1 MSRARW
7 FSRMISIGLFSSGIL
22 FFTVFSLLPLAGTA
36 LSQTPFNPK
45 ATTAREAID
54 FVVMANR
61 ILALEHIF
69 DAFGHISAR
78 NPENPETF
86 FVARAVAPEL
96 VTPKDILEVD
106 LDGNVITRTT
116 MRPYAERIIHAAIYK
131 ARPDVHAVIHA
142 HPAPIIAFSISSVP
156 LKPVRNGGFYPSV
169 PVFDEYDFTSPGNT
183 GMLVTTKAQ
192 AELLAKRLGSGLA
205 VLMRGHG
212 YTVVGSTVP
221 GVVSNAISLRDNAV
235 IQLMALQLG
244 TPKYVSKEEAGDY
257 SDRGSA
263 FLDRPWNAWVQRVK
277 AAMPDMR

>member
-1 MSRARW
+1 
-7 FSRMISIGLFSSGIL
+7 
-22 FFTVFSLLPLAGTA
+22 
-36 LSQTPFNPK
+36 
-45 ATTAREAID
+45 
-54 FVVMANR
+54 
-61 ILALEHIF
+61 
-69 DAFGHISAR
+69 
-78 NPENPETF
+78 
-86 FVARAVAPEL
+86 
-96 VTPKDILEVD
+96 
-106 LDGNVITRTT
+106 

-212 YTVVGSTVP
+212 CTVVGSNVP
-221 GVVSNAISLRDNAV
+221 TAVNNAIALRDNAV
-235 IQLMALQLG
+235 IQLMALQPG
-244 TPKYVSKEEAGDY
+244 QPKYLSKEEAED
-257 SDRGSA
+257 SDRGNA

-277 AAMPDMR
+277 VAMPDMR

>member
-7 FSRMISIGLFSSGIL
+7 FSRMMSIGLFSSGIL

-36 LSQTPFNPK
+36 WSQTPFNPK
-45 ATTAREAID
+45 ATTAQEAID

-69 DAFGHISAR
+69 DAFGHISVR
-78 NPENPETF
+78 NPENPKTF

-96 VTPKDILEVD
+96 VTPMDILEVD
-106 LDGNVITRTT
+106 LDGNVITKTT
-116 MRPYAERIIHAAIYK
+116 MKPYAERIIHAAIYK
-131 ARPDVHAVIHA
+131 ARSDVNSVIHA
-142 HPAPIIAFSISSVP
+142 HPSPIIAFSISSVP

-212 YTVVGSTVP
+212 CTVVGSNVP
-221 GVVSNAISLRDNAV
+221 TAVNNAIALRDNAV

-244 TPKYVSKEEAGDY
+244 QPKYLSKEEAED
-257 SDRGSA
+257 SDRGNA

-277 AAMPDMR
+277 AAMPDVR